1 MKRASLLLVISCLAA
16 ATALAKEHTKP
27 KTGETADVSSSP
39 STPSGDRDRDEG
51 TEEMGTEEQAA
62 AAKRE
67 MEALMADEI
76 ERRVEAAGKAP
87 EKRVFGKV
95 LAIEKEDL
103 ILDIGGAALPV
114 RVDRATRIEGSAT
127 PAGER
132 ISARLQ
138 DAFPAGQLV
147 SVTYDL
153 KQTHNVALAI
163 DELKHS
169 ESTVTQPEAEAM
181 DDTAPSIS
189 TPRAQEEESSP
200 SAAEPQR

>member
-1 MKRASLLLVISCLAA
+1 MKRESLLLVVLCLAA
-16 ATALAKEHTKP
+16 GTALATEHTQT
-27 KTGETADVSSSP
+27 KTSEATDVSSSP
-39 STPSGDRDRDEG
+39 SASAPTG
-51 TEEMGTEEQAA
+51 EQATVPDETATQEQAEA
-62 AAKRE
+62 AQRE
-67 MEALMADEI
+67 MEAMMADEI

-114 RVDRATRIEGSAT
+114 RVDRSTRIEGSTT

-132 ISARLQ
+132 ITARLREE
-138 DAFPAGQLV
+138 FPAGQLV

-153 KQTHNVALAI
+153 QETRNVALAI

-169 ESTVTQPEAEAM
+169 EPSEAQPDAESEEEM
-181 DDTAPSIS
+181 APSAS
-189 TPRAQEEESSP
+189 TPREAEEESPP
-200 SAAEPQR
+200 SAADPQQ

>member
-1 MKRASLLLVISCLAA
+1 MKRASLLLVVLCLAA
-16 ATALAKEHTKP
+16 ATALAKEHTKT
-27 KTGETADVSSSP
+27 KTDEATDVSSSP
-39 STPSGDRDRDEG
+39 STSAGEGARDEV
-51 TEEMGTEEQAA
+51 TEETATQEQAA
-62 AAKRE
+62 AAQRE

-138 DAFPAGQLV
+138 EAFPAGQLV

-153 KQTHNVALAI
+153 KQTRNVALAI
-163 DELKHS
+163 DELKQS
-169 ESTVTQPEAEAM
+169 EPSEASPETEAEEQA
-181 DDTAPSIS
+181 APSTS
-189 TPRAQEEESSP
+189 PPRAQGEESSP
-200 SAAEPQR
+200 AAAEPQR